1 TVMNNASREAYGY
14 KLQAA
19 NDRLNA
25 KMSRRQGNIG
35 AIGTILTTPLNA
47 WGAYKVAGGT
57 GNPLSF
63 GSETTGTGSNMFKN
77 MRSGIF

>member
-1 TVMNNASREAYGY
+1 MNNASREAYGY
-14 KLQAA
+14 KLQAD

-35 AIGTILTTPLNA
+35 AVGTILTTPLNA

-57 GNPLSF
+57 GS
-63 GSETTGTGSNMFKN
+63 
-77 MRSGIF
+77 IFDPVRLKQHQGPAQTCLT